1 MLRLRTLALCSH
13 PSWNDFEPVLPRT
26 FISNRPVARLSVRD
40 GGAFGAFGGL
50 TGMEDEDRGRRNVD
64 VQFETIRAEK
74 VNFGRNNFLEIA
86 RKRAK
91 TSEGSNEFISV
102 SRGYY
107 LPDKTERFK
116 RSLTIPDDPEIR
128 AFVAEKIRTM

>member
-1 MLRLRTLALCSH
+1 
-13 PSWNDFEPVLPRT
+13 
-26 FISNRPVARLSVRD
+26 
-40 GGAFGAFGGL
+40 
-50 TGMEDEDRGRRNVD
+50 MEYEDRSRRNVD
-64 VQFETIRAEK
+64 VEFETIKAEK

-91 TSEGSNEFISV
+91 TSEGTNEFISV

-116 RSLTIPDDPEIR
+116 RSLTIPDDPEVR
-128 AFVAEKIRTM
+128 AFVAEKIRSL

>member
-1 MLRLRTLALCSH
+1 
-13 PSWNDFEPVLPRT
+13 
-26 FISNRPVARLSVRD
+26 
-40 GGAFGAFGGL
+40 
-50 TGMEDEDRGRRNVD
+50 MEYEDKGRRNVD

-74 VNFGRNNFLEIA
+74 VNFGRNNFLEVA
-86 RKRAK
+86 RKRA
-91 TSEGSNEFISV
+91 TTAEGTNEFISV

-128 AFVAEKIRTM
+128 AFVADKIRSL

>member
-1 MLRLRTLALCSH
+1 
-13 PSWNDFEPVLPRT
+13 
-26 FISNRPVARLSVRD
+26 
-40 GGAFGAFGGL
+40 
-50 TGMEDEDRGRRNVD
+50 MEYEDRSRRNVD
-64 VQFETIRAEK
+64 VEFETIKSEK

-91 TSEGSNEFISV
+91 TSEGTNEFISV

-116 RSLTIPDDPEIR
+116 RSLTIPDDPEVR
-128 AFVAEKIRTM
+128 AFVADKIRSL

>member
-1 MLRLRTLALCSH
+1 
-13 PSWNDFEPVLPRT
+13 
-26 FISNRPVARLSVRD
+26 
-40 GGAFGAFGGL
+40 
-50 TGMEDEDRGRRNVD
+50 MEYEEKGRRNVD

-86 RKRAK
+86 RKRA
-91 TSEGSNEFISV
+91 TTADGTNEFISV

-128 AFVAEKIRTM
+128 AFVAEKIRSL

>member
-1 MLRLRTLALCSH
+1 
-13 PSWNDFEPVLPRT
+13 
-26 FISNRPVARLSVRD
+26 
-40 GGAFGAFGGL
+40 
-50 TGMEDEDRGRRNVD
+50 MEYEDRSRRNVD
-64 VQFETIRAEK
+64 VEFETIKSEK

-91 TSEGSNEFISV
+91 TAEGTNEFISV

-116 RSLTIPDDPEIR
+116 RSLTIPDDPEVR
-128 AFVAEKIRTM
+128 AFVADKIRSL

>member
-1 MLRLRTLALCSH
+1 M
-13 PSWNDFEPVLPRT
+13 D
-26 FISNRPVARLSVRD
+26 D
-40 GGAFGAFGGL
+40 
-50 TGMEDEDRGRRNVD
+50 DDRGRQNAD
-64 VQFETIRAEK
+64 VQFETIKAEK

-91 TSEGSNEFISV
+91 TSDGTNEFISV

-116 RSLTIPDDPEIR
+116 RSLTIPDDPQVR
-128 AFVAEKIRTM
+128 AFVADKIRSL